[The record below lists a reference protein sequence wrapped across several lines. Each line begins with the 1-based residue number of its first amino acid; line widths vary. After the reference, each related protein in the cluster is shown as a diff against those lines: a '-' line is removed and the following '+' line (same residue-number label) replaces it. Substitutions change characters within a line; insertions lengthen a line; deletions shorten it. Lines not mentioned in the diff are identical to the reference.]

1 MSGALANLIID
12 MAFGPEIYSLA
23 FLFVCF
29 LKIGLD
35 ARGGE
40 LLDLS

>member
-1 MSGALANLIID
+1 MSGALANLIIV
-12 MAFGPEIYSLA
+12 MAFGPEIYSLP
-23 FLFVCF
+23 FLFVF

-35 ARGGE
+35 TRGGE